1 MTPATIVLLIV
12 VDVVLLT
19 WAVRNLMTLHRSRF
33 RRRR

>member
-12 VDVVLLT
+12 VDVALLA
-19 WAVRNLMTLHRSRF
+19 WAVRNLMTLHRDRF